1 MTPIYLD
8 YNATTPIHPAV
19 FAAMRPYLEEHFGN
33 PSSGHTF
40 GLKAKSA
47 LDIARTQVARLLGA
61 QASEIIFTGSGTEAN
76 NLALMGAATALAPAT
91 AHLITSVV
99 EHPAVEQVVQALAQ
113 RGWRITRLPVTS
125 TGQVPPESVAKALR
139 KETRLVSI
147 MHANNEVGT
156 INDLAAI
163 AAILR
168 PHPALFHTDAA
179 QSVGKIPT
187 LVNQLKVDL
196 LTVAGHKL
204 YAPKGVGA
212 LYVREGTQLA
222 PVTFGASQ
230 ERGLR
235 PGTENVPHVVALG
248 AACAL
253 AQEEL
258 EARMTATA
266 NLRDQ
271 LEQRLVEE
279 LGKDNVRV
287 NGHPRHR
294 LPNTLSIS
302 LRGVPASSLLEA
314 LENRVAASAGAAC
327 HASQEDSSVLGHMG
341 VPAPFRNGTLRLSTG
356 RLLDQQAI
364 TQAATWIIREA
375 LRLRQSSSNV

>member
-1 MTPIYLD
+1 
-8 YNATTPIHPAV
+8 
-19 FAAMRPYLEEHFGN
+19 
-33 PSSGHTF
+33 
-40 GLKAKSA
+40 
-47 LDIARTQVARLLGA
+47 
-61 QASEIIFTGSGTEAN
+61 
-76 NLALMGAATALAPAT
+76 
-91 AHLITSVV
+91 
-99 EHPAVEQVVQALAQ
+99 
-113 RGWRITRLPVTS
+113 
-125 TGQVPPESVAKALR
+125 
-139 KETRLVSI
+139 
-147 MHANNEVGT
+147 
-156 INDLAAI
+156 
-163 AAILR
+163 
-168 PHPALFHTDAA
+168 
-179 QSVGKIPT
+179 
-187 LVNQLKVDL
+187 
-196 LTVAGHKL
+196 
-204 YAPKGVGA
+204 
-212 LYVREGTQLA
+212 
-222 PVTFGASQ
+222 
-230 ERGLR
+230 LR